1 MRELEKNLQ
10 NNSIYQA
17 KTFLPFIKKISFLG
31 ETKKN
36 GYFLNVNAN
45 SNIIISGWKIHLS
58 PLLTDY
64 FDVLRAVN
72 K

>member
-45 SNIIISGWKIHLS
+45 SNIIIS
-58 PLLTDY
+58 
-64 FDVLRAVN
+64 
-72 K
+72 